1 MKFNLPFSASATAS
15 TAMTITIVP
24 ARMGRTDRFEVWPVF
39 STVGM
44 GIGVSVEVE
53 ISVYD

>member
-1 MKFNLPFSASATAS
+1 
-15 TAMTITIVP
+15 MTITIVP